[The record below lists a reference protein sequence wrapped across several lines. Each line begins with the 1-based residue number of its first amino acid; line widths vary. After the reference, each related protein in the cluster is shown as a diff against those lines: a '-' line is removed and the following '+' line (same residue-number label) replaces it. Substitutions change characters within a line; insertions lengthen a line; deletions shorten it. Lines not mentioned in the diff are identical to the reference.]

1 MLFFDADGSVER
13 WVAQQLGADSF
24 GPARAIGITLDKKFL
39 GGLVYHRLA
48 NENVEMSI
56 ATSSPRWATRAHIRD
71 LFAYPFGTL
80 QVRRIT
86 TTVTA
91 DNATAIDMNERLGFA
106 REGTLRE
113 YMDGKDTEIFG
124 MLVQDCK
131 WIK

>member
-39 GGLVYHRLA
+39 GGVVYHRLA

-56 ATSSPRWATRAHIRD
+56 ATSAPRWATRAHIRD

-91 DNATAIDMNERLGFA
+91 AHATAIDMHARLGFA

>member
-13 WVAQQLGADSF
+13 WVAEQLGADSF
-24 GPARAIGITLDKKFL
+24 GPARAIGITLDNQFL
-39 GGLVYHRLA
+39 GGVVYHRLA

-91 DNATAIDMNERLGFA
+91 DNATAIKMNERLGFT

-113 YMDGKDTEIFG
+113 YNDGKDTEIYG
-124 MLVQDCK
+124 MLVAECK
-131 WIK
+131 WIR

>member
-13 WVAQQLGADSF
+13 WVAGQLGADSF

-39 GGLVYHRLA
+39 GGVVYHRLA

-56 ATSSPRWATRAHIRD
+56 A
-71 LFAYPFGTL
+71 
-80 QVRRIT
+80 
-86 TTVTA
+86 
-91 DNATAIDMNERLGFA
+91 DNAAAIEMNERLGFTC
-106 REGTLRE
+106 EGTLRE
-113 YMDGKDTEIFG
+113 YNDGKDTDIFG